1 MRRAAFLGLL
11 VVALAGCGSGSDG
24 VPGDAIAVVD
34 GEEITREEYDE
45 LVARTK
51 KSYESQKREF
61 PAAESTAFRTLKSQF
76 VSYLVQRQ
84 QMRQEAEDLDVT
96 VTDAQVE
103 DRLKQVK
110 QQYFSGDEKRYQQQL
125 RESGLTDEQVRADI
139 RDQVLSEKI
148 FAEVTKDVK
157 ATDAEVRARYAE
169 NKEQYGQP
177 ESREVRHILVKTR
190 AKADELYAQLQAGS
204 DFATLAKA
212 NSEDPGS
219 KDDGGKLTISR
230 GQTVPE
236 FDAKAFELKENE
248 ISEPVK
254 TEFGFHIIQALGPV
268 QPAKT
273 MPLEDVRATIQQQV
287 LQQKKN
293 EEMTDWVDGLDERY
307 EGKIS
312 YQTGFTPQTT
322 SKATTPAT
330 TAG

>member
-1 MRRAAFLGLL
+1 VRRAALLGLL
-11 VVALAGCGSGSDG
+11 VVALTGCGSGSND

-34 GEEITREEYDE
+34 GEEITREDYDE
-45 LVARTK
+45 LVARTR

-61 PAAESTAFRTLKSQF
+61 PAAGSAEFRTLKSQL
-76 VSYLVQRQ
+76 VGYLVRRE

-96 VTDAQVE
+96 ATDAQVDE
-103 DRLKQVK
+103 RLKQVK
-110 QQYFSGDEKRYQQQL
+110 QQYFSGDEKRYEQQL
-125 RESGLTDEQVRADI
+125 SENGLTDEQVRADI
-139 RDQVLSEKI
+139 RDQIRSEKI

-157 ATDAEVRARYAE
+157 ATDAEIRARYAE

-190 AKADELYAQLQAGS
+190 AKADELYARLQAGG
-204 DFATLAKA
+204 DFAVLARA

-230 GQTVPE
+230 GQTVAE
-236 FDAKAFELKENE
+236 FDARAFELKVNE

-273 MPLEDVRATIQQQV
+273 TPLEDVRATIQQQV
-287 LQQKKN
+287 VQQKKN
-293 EEMTDWVDGLDERY
+293 DAMTDWVDGLDERY

-312 YQTGFTPQTT
+312 YRTGFTPHTT
-322 SKATTPAT
+322 SNARTVEVTT
-330 TAG
+330 G